1 MSNVTTTNM
10 WVKLQSEA
18 DVIDLVQSSVSLII
32 TLMIFFKVFDLSSL
46 RKSIRDKRTRMKRE
60 KERKDYENLKKLF
73 ASYQNGEDVS
83 AVTLSDEEEEKKEE
97 TGPMRIA
104 RKKKTKSE
112 KIV

>member
-18 DVIDLVQSSVSLII
+18 DIIDLIQSSVSLVI
-32 TLMIFFKVFDLSSL
+32 TMMIFIKVFDLSSL

-83 AVTLSDEEEEKKEE
+83 AVTLTDDEAEEKKDD
-97 TGPMRIA
+97 GPMRIA
-104 RKKKTKSE
+104 RKKKPRLETS
-112 KIV
+112 V

>member
-83 AVTLSDEEEEKKEE
+83 AVTLTDDEAEEKKDD
-97 TGPMRIA
+97 GPMRIA
-104 RKKKTKSE
+104 RKKKPRLETS
-112 KIV
+112 V